1 VKFTREISPFFL
13 FIFTCI
19 SCGYKDKEPVVRKGR
34 FWFFLPV
41 YGFEGGVFYSHP
53 DIRSLVCAWRFFTF
67 MALFNNFT
75 Q

>member
-1 VKFTREISPFFL
+1 MKFTRESSLVFL

-41 YGFEGGVFYSHP
+41 YGFEGGVLLSPGYAIVRLCMEVFYFY
-53 DIRSLVCAWRFFTF
+53 DSL
-67 MALFNNFT
+67 